1 MYHRSTPTHPQMRL
15 RGKAVHQSN
24 PPPLLRT
31 ALGFFPLSSRVLA
44 KTEESKNK
52 EHNDHGANDIDD
64 SIHDPSSCA
73 HMGHSMRQK
82 YFRSRSQ
89 KSTWSLPAARNTF
102 MQISDL
108 VLSA

>member
-24 PPPLLRT
+24 PAPLLRP
-31 ALGFFPLSSRVLA
+31 ASGFVPLSSRVLA
-44 KTEESKNK
+44 KTEDPKNE

-73 HMGHSMRQK
+73 HMGRAMRQK
-82 YFRSRSQ
+82 YFRSRGQ
-89 KSTWSLPAARNTF
+89 KSTCSLPAARNTS
-102 MQISDL
+102 MQISDFAP
-108 VLSA
+108 SA